1 MVRHSVLFTQ
11 AFQGTDSRALVNNL
25 YLFAYPK
32 IIFFFFFAQ
41 LALCLANTETLIS

>member
-11 AFQGTDSRALVNNL
+11 AFQGTDSRALINNL

-32 IIFFFFFAQ
+32 IIFFSQ